1 METMELNST
10 TEPKLGLNE
19 PLAAHVEP
27 VFGPLRPLWLK
38 PAWHQAFALIGS
50 FVPLFTS
57 GVLGPN
63 ITLSAPSRFSNETSW
78 RWDLPNTTRKEVVG
92 VKALGNHVIAELS
105 HCHPGILSDLEKVQE
120 AMIRAAKEACATVRE
135 VAFHK
140 FYPHGVSG
148 VVVLSESHI
157 SIHTWPEY
165 GYAAI
170 DVYTCGDHTDPR
182 KACEF
187 LAEAF
192 GSKTVSTTV
201 VERGVPT
208 PFGSFNHVVADSQ
221 NDTSLRLVSNAS

>member
-1 METMELNST
+1 MELNST
-10 TEPKLGLNE
+10 SGPLSGLNG
-19 PLAAHVEP
+19 PVGGHVEP
-27 VFGPLRPLWLK
+27 VFGPLRPLVLN
-38 PAWHQAFALIGS
+38 PAWHQAFVLVGS

-57 GVLGPN
+57 GVLSPN
-63 ITLSAPSRFSNETSW
+63 IALSAPGRLSNSETSW
-78 RWDLPNTTRKEVVG
+78 RWDLPSTRKEVVG

-105 HCHPGILSDLEKVQE
+105 HCHPGILGDLEKVQE

-182 KACEF
+182 RACQY

-192 GSKTVSTTV
+192 GSKTMSTTV

-208 PFGSFNHVVADSQ
+208 PFGSFNHVVAESH
-221 NDTSLRLVSNAS
+221 NDTQLRLVSNAS

>member
-1 METMELNST
+1 MELNST
-10 TEPKLGLNE
+10 SGPQQGHSS
-19 PLAAHVEP
+19 PIGGHVEP
-27 VFGPLRPLWLK
+27 VFGPLRPLVLN
-38 PAWHQAFALIGS
+38 PAWHQAFALVGS

-57 GVLGPN
+57 GVLSPN
-63 ITLSAPSRFSNETSW
+63 IALSAPGRFSNRDILEVGS
-78 RWDLPNTTRKEVVG
+78 PEQKSEVVG

-105 HCHPGILSDLEKVQE
+105 HCHPGVLSDLEKVQE
-120 AMIRAAKEACATVRE
+120 AMIRAAKEARATVRE

-157 SIHTWPEY
+157 AIHTWPEH

-182 KACEF
+182 RACQY

-192 GSKTVSTTV
+192 GSKTMSTTV

-208 PFGSFNHVVADSQ
+208 PFGSFNHVVAESH
-221 NDTSLRLVSNAS
+221 NDSLRLVSNAS